1 MSYQQRTIGEICSEL
16 LEEAIRIGYSKRYVW
31 GQLSKHL
38 SIIRGYYR
46 NHHICTF
53 SIEATEACLASYRN
67 KYEQGITSR
76 TSFKALSAA
85 VRRLEE
91 YALTGEL
98 SIITHNKRTPEP
110 LPPYFEHVLD
120 RFIHHANYK
129 ENTVNDVD
137 WVVRKYLRFFSGEGH
152 SSLADVSMEDVR
164 SFIMKTAVEV
174 KNSTLH
180 DIFLYLRH
188 FHLFL
193 KQETIPAPDAE
204 GIFSYTI
211 HREMPIQGYI
221 TDEELR
227 KILSV
232 IDTTTESG
240 CRNMAII
247 LLAATTGIRACD
259 VIRLKLTDIDWRK
272 GEISFSQDKTDKTVS
287 LPLLPEAGEALKQ
300 YILHFRPA
308 ASGCQ
313 EVFLRC
319 FPPKT
324 AITNATSIADMLI
337 LYQQKAGVERKPF
350 DGKGFHG
357 FRRHLA
363 MNLLNTGTPP
373 ETIAQILGHSQVKSV
388 QQYLV
393 LNTKQLKNCAMDFSG
408 IEVERSELL

>member
-1 MSYQQRTIGEICSEL
+1 MSFQQRTIGEICSEL
-16 LEEAIRIGYSKRYVW
+16 VAEAIRMGYSKRYVW
-31 GQLSKHL
+31 GHMSKYL
-38 SIIRGYYR
+38 SIIHGYYR
-46 NHHICTF
+46 SQHICIF
-53 SIEATEACLASYRN
+53 SVEVTDACLASYRIR
-67 KYEQGITSR
+67 YEQGTVTR
-76 TSFKALSAA
+76 AFFMHLSTT

-110 LPPYFEHVLD
+110 LPLYFESVLD
-120 RFIHHANYK
+120 RFMHYANYK

-137 WVVRKYLRFFSGEGH
+137 WVVRKYLRFFSSEGH
-152 SSLADVSMEDVR
+152 ASLADVSMEDVR
-164 SFIMKTAVEV
+164 SFIMKTAMEV

-193 KQETIPAPDAE
+193 KQESIPAPDAE

-259 VIRLKLTDIDWRK
+259 VIRLRLTDIDWRK

-287 LPLLPEAGEALKQ
+287 LPLLPKAGEALKQ
-300 YILHFRPA
+300 YILHFRPSV
-308 ASGCQ
+308 SGCQ

-319 FPPKT
+319 SPPKT

-357 FRRHLA
+357 LRRHLA
-363 MNLLNTGTPP
+363 RNLLNTGTPP
-373 ETIAQILGHSQVKSV
+373 ETIAQILGHSQVQSV

>member
-1 MSYQQRTIGEICSEL
+1 MSFQQRTIGEICSEL
-16 LEEAIRIGYSKRYVW
+16 LTEAIRMGYSKRYVW
-31 GQLSKHL
+31 GHMSKYL

-46 NHHICTF
+46 SQHICIF
-53 SIEATEACLASYRN
+53 SAEVTDACLASYRIR
-67 KYEQGITSR
+67 YEQGTVTR
-76 TSFKALSAA
+76 VFFMHLSTT

-98 SIITHNKRTPEP
+98 SIVTHNKRTPEP
-110 LPPYFEHVLD
+110 LPPYFESVLD

-137 WVVRKYLRFFSGEGH
+137 WVVRKYLRFFSSEGH
-152 SSLADVSMEDVR
+152 ASLADVSMEDVR
-164 SFIMKTAVEV
+164 SFIMKTAMEV

-188 FHLFL
+188 LHLFL
-193 KQETIPAPDAE
+193 KQESIPAPDAE

-308 ASGCQ
+308 ASGRQ
-313 EVFLRC
+313 EH
-319 FPPKT
+319 
-324 AITNATSIADMLI
+324 
-337 LYQQKAGVERKPF
+337 GVHEHCRGGSDDRAHIGGIDHIFQHSDAP
-350 DGKGFHG
+350 GVPAHL
-357 FRRHLA
+357 FR
-363 MNLLNTGTPP
+363 
-373 ETIAQILGHSQVKSV
+373 
-388 QQYLV
+388 
-393 LNTKQLKNCAMDFSG
+393 
-408 IEVERSELL
+408 

>member
-1 MSYQQRTIGEICSEL
+1 MSFQQRTIGEICSEL
-16 LEEAIRIGYSKRYVW
+16 LTEAVRMGYSKRYVW
-31 GQLSKHL
+31 EHMSKYL

-46 NHHICTF
+46 SHHICIF
-53 SIEATEACLASYRN
+53 SVEATEACLTSYRIRC
-67 KYEQGITSR
+67 EQDLVTR
-76 TSFKALSAA
+76 KSFMRLSAI

-91 YALTGEL
+91 YALTGGL
-98 SIITHNKRTPEP
+98 SIVTCNKRTPEP
-110 LPPYFEHVLD
+110 LPPYFESILD

-137 WVVRKYLRFFSGEGH
+137 WVVRKYLRFFSDEGH
-152 SSLADVSMEDVR
+152 ASLADVSLEDVR
-164 SFIMKTAVEV
+164 SFIMKTAMEV

-188 FHLFL
+188 FHLYL
-193 KQETIPAPDAE
+193 KRESISAPDAE

-247 LLAATTGIRACD
+247 LLAVTTGIRACD

-272 GEISFSQDKTDKTVS
+272 GEISFSQDKTDKMVS
-287 LPLLPEAGEALKQ
+287 LPLLPEVGEALKQ
-300 YILHFRPA
+300 YILNFRPA
-308 ASGCQ
+308 ASECK

-319 FPPKT
+319 SPPKT

-337 LYQQKAGVERKPF
+337 LYQQKAGIERKPF

-357 FRRHLA
+357 LRRRLA
-363 MNLLNTGTPP
+363 KNLLDTGTPP
-373 ETIAQILGHSQVKSV
+373 ETIAQILGHSQVQSV

-393 LNTKQLKNCAMDFSG
+393 LNTKQLKNCAIDFSG

>member
-1 MSYQQRTIGEICSEL
+1 MSIQQRTIGEICSDL
-16 LEEAIRIGYSKRYVW
+16 LAEAVRIGYSKRYVW
-31 GQLSKHL
+31 EHMSKYL
-38 SIIRGYYR
+38 SIIHGYYR
-46 NHHICTF
+46 NHHICIF
-53 SIEATEACLASYRN
+53 SIEATDACLTSYRI
-67 KYEQGITSR
+67 KYEQGLVTR
-76 TSFKALSAA
+76 KFLMRLSAT

-91 YALTGEL
+91 YALTGRL
-98 SIITHNKRTPEP
+98 SIVTHHKQTPEP
-110 LPPYFEHVLD
+110 LPPHFESILD

-137 WVVRKYLRFFSGEGH
+137 WVVRKYLRFFNDEGH
-152 SSLADVSMEDVR
+152 ASLADVSMEDVR
-164 SFIMKTAVEV
+164 SYIMKTAMEV
-174 KNSTLH
+174 KTSTLH

-247 LLAATTGIRACD
+247 LLAVTTGIRACD

-272 GEISFSQDKTDKTVS
+272 GEISFSQDKTDKMVS
-287 LPLLPEAGEALKQ
+287 LPLLPEVGEALKQ
-300 YILHFRPA
+300 YILNFRPA
-308 ASGCQ
+308 VSECK

-319 FPPKT
+319 SPPKT

-357 FRRHLA
+357 LRRHLA
-363 MNLLNTGTPP
+363 KNLLDTGTPP
-373 ETIAQILGHSQVKSV
+373 ETIAQILGHSQVQSV

-393 LNTKQLKNCAMDFSG
+393 LNTKQLKNCAIDFSG
-408 IEVERSELL
+408 IEVERGELI

>member
-1 MSYQQRTIGEICSEL
+1 MSFQQRTIGEICSEL
-16 LEEAIRIGYSKRYVW
+16 VTEAVRMGYSKRYVW
-31 GQLSKHL
+31 GHMSKYL

-46 NHHICTF
+46 SQHICIF
-53 SIEATEACLASYRN
+53 SAEVTDACLAFYRIR
-67 KYEQGITSR
+67 YAQGTVTR
-76 TSFKALSAA
+76 VFFMHLSTT

-98 SIITHNKRTPEP
+98 SIVTHNKRTPEP
-110 LPPYFEHVLD
+110 LPPYFESVLD

-129 ENTVNDVD
+129 ENTVNDAD
-137 WVVRKYLRFFSGEGH
+137 WVVRKDLRFFSSEGH
-152 SSLADVSMEDVR
+152 ASLADVSMEDVR
-164 SFIMKTAVEV
+164 SFIMKTAMEV

-193 KQETIPAPDAE
+193 KQESIPAPDAE

-308 ASGCQ
+308 ASGYQ

-319 FPPKT
+319 SPPKT

-337 LYQQKAGVERKPF
+337 LYQQKAGVERQPF

-357 FRRHLA
+357 LRRHLA
-363 MNLLNTGTPP
+363 RNLLNTGTPP
-373 ETIAQILGHSQVKSV
+373 ETIAQILGHSQVQSV

-393 LNTKQLKNCAMDFSG
+393 LNTKQMKNCAMDFSG